1 MTLDTPPSGYLER
14 GEHVL
19 PLRVYYEDTD
29 AAGIVYYANY
39 LKFAERG
46 RSELLRSIGIDQT
59 ALRRDEG
66 FAFAVR
72 DCAADYRLPAR
83 LDDALLLRSRLT
95 ELRGASLRLDQ
106 RVVRDGEVLVQID
119 VRLVCLR
126 LCDGRATRLPRG
138 LHTTF
143 QAFSDGGLNHL
154 SNATGS

>member
-46 RSELLRSIGIDQT
+46 RTELLRLLEIDQT

-83 LDDALLLRSRLT
+83 LDDALHLRTRLT
-95 ELRGASLRLDQ
+95 ELRGASIRLDQ
-106 RVVRDGEVLVQID
+106 RVVRKDDLLVQIG
-119 VRLVCLR
+119 VRVVCLR
-126 LCDGRATRLPRG
+126 LSDGRAMRLPRD
-138 LHTTF
+138 LRATF